1 MNVVATPE
9 AENLIR
15 QQGGRLFVWADL
27 RRCCGG
33 ATYLLS
39 SFEPRA
45 GRTFRR
51 VEGSDDFELYVDLGR
66 LRPPQELQLGVR
78 GRRRQR
84 VEAYWNG
91 CVFVS

>member
-9 AENLIR
+9 AEALIR
-15 QQGGRLFVWADL
+15 ERGGRLFVWTDL

-39 SFEPRA
+39 SFERRA

-51 VEGSDDFELYVDLGR
+51 VEGPSGLELFVDLGR

-78 GRRRQR
+78 GRRRKR

-91 CVFVS
+91 CVFVT